1 MKGLIVKKFHW
12 KIILIASTLFLLAPY
27 AGEFGNLKVK
37 ADETVQT
44 EISSSSSE
52 QASAVESS
60 QSASTEQGQSSTEL
74 SPVPSQTA
82 QSSSA
87 QEQTKTSTPSKQSQ
101 SGTLSDMIDQMFPPT
116 PALTKANP
124 NTTIEYVNGGIKF
137 NNKFYTE
144 AEFVKYIEKNFVP
157 NPQVQFH
164 VDASG
169 KIVID
174 SQTRIASTMNWPNI
188 GEVAAKGAT
197 AIGSLGG
204 ISILA
209 SAGTALLIGGGLT
222 VGYDL
227 LFPHKVGGDIK
238 ATPAMIA
245 AMAKNEQ
252 EKRSGPLDKPN
263 RKKQGR
269 EINEGKKQKAGW
281 KGNPNKNS
289 NKSMKK
295 HTPGKEHRK

>member
-1 MKGLIVKKFHW
+1 MKKLHW
-12 KIILIASTLFLLAPY
+12 KIILITSTLFLLTPY

-44 EISSSSSE
+44 ETSSSSSE
-52 QASAVESS
+52 QASTVKSS
-60 QSASTEQGQSSTEL
+60 QSASTEQSQSSTE
-74 SPVPSQTA
+74 SAPVPPQTA

-87 QEQTKTSTPSKQSQ
+87 QEQTKTSTTSQQSQ
-101 SGTLSDMIDQMFPPT
+101 SGTLSGMIDQMFPPQL
-116 PALTKANP
+116 PAPTKAKP
-124 NTTIEYVNGGIKF
+124 SATIEYVNGGVKF

-144 AEFVKYIEKNFVP
+144 AEFAKYIEKNFVP

-174 SQTRIASTMNWPNI
+174 SQTRIASTMNWPDI
-188 GEVAAKGAT
+188 GGAAAKGAV
-197 AIGSLGG
+197 AIGNLGG
-204 ISILA
+204 ASILA
-209 SAGTALLIGGGLT
+209 SAGAALLIGGGLT

-245 AMAKNEQ
+245 AMARHGKNPGNTKATHKTNTTRANKQKHENRQ
-252 EKRSGPLDKPN
+252 EPTRNDN
-263 RKKQGR
+263 RKK
-269 EINEGKKQKAGW
+269 
-281 KGNPNKNS
+281 PS
-289 NKSMKK
+289 FKSRNNI
-295 HTPGKEHRK
+295 RK

>member
-1 MKGLIVKKFHW
+1 MKKLHW
-12 KIILIASTLFLLAPY
+12 KIILITSTLFLLAPY

-44 EISSSSSE
+44 ETSSSSSE
-52 QASAVESS
+52 QASTVKSS
-60 QSASTEQGQSSTEL
+60 QSASTEQSQSSTEQAHA
-74 SPVPSQTA
+74 PSQTA

-87 QEQTKTSTPSKQSQ
+87 QEQTKISTTSQQSQ
-101 SGTLSDMIDQMFPPT
+101 SGTLSGMIDQMFPPQL
-116 PALTKANP
+116 PAPTKEKPSA
-124 NTTIEYVNGGIKF
+124 TIEYVNGGVKF

-144 AEFVKYIEKNFVP
+144 AEFAKYIEKNFVP

-174 SQTRIASTMNWPNI
+174 SQTRIASTMNWPDI
-188 GEVAAKGAT
+188 GGAAAKGAV

-204 ISILA
+204 ASILA
-209 SAGTALLIGGGLT
+209 SAGAALLIGGGLT
-222 VGYDL
+222 VGYYL

-245 AMAKNEQ
+245 AMARHGKNP
-252 EKRSGPLDKPN
+252 G
-263 RKKQGR
+263 
-269 EINEGKKQKAGW
+269 
-281 KGNPNKNS
+281 NKNS
-289 NKSMKK
+289 EHTSNARKSTQNKHQNRQDSTKNK
-295 HTPGKEHRK
+295 NRQKPTYKPKNNLRKGK

>member
-1 MKGLIVKKFHW
+1 MKKLHW
-12 KIILIASTLFLLAPY
+12 KISLVLLTFFLLVPY

-37 ADETVQT
+37 ADETGQT
-44 EISSSSSE
+44 QTSNSSSE
-52 QASAVESS
+52 PANTVESS
-60 QSASTEQGQSSTEL
+60 QPASTEQSQSSTEQA
-74 SPVPSQTA
+74 PAPSQTP

-87 QEQTKTSTPSKQSQ
+87 QEQTKTSTTSQQSQ
-101 SGTLSDMIDQMFPPT
+101 SGTLSGMIDQMFPPQL
-116 PALTKANP
+116 PAPTKAKP
-124 NTTIEYVNGGIKF
+124 SATIEYVNGGVKF

-144 AEFVKYIEKNFVP
+144 AEFAKYIEKNFVP

-174 SQTRIASTMNWPNI
+174 SQTRIASTMNWPEI
-188 GEVAAKGAT
+188 GGAAAKGAT

-204 ISILA
+204 ATILA
-209 SAGTALLIGGGLT
+209 SAGAALLIGGGLT

-245 AMAKNEQ
+245 AMAKN
-252 EKRSGPLDKPN
+252 SG
-263 RKKQGR
+263 RFAKKQAER
-269 EINEGKKQKAGW
+269 KAAGK
-281 KGNPNKNS
+281 N
-289 NKSMKK
+289 
-295 HTPGKEHRK
+295 EHRKVGGPAQKQTHQNANRNKVDKKKTNPTWKSRK

>member
-1 MKGLIVKKFHW
+1 MKKLHW
-12 KIILIASTLFLLAPY
+12 KIILITSTLFLLAPY

-44 EISSSSSE
+44 ETSSSSSE
-52 QASAVESS
+52 QASTVKSS
-60 QSASTEQGQSSTEL
+60 QSASTEQSQSSTEQAHA
-74 SPVPSQTA
+74 PSQTA

-87 QEQTKTSTPSKQSQ
+87 QEQTKTSTTSQQSQ
-101 SGTLSDMIDQMFPPT
+101 SGTLSGMIDQMFPAP
-116 PALTKANP
+116 TKAKP
-124 NTTIEYVNGGIKF
+124 SATIEYVNGGVKF

-144 AEFVKYIEKNFVP
+144 AEFAKYIEKNFVP

-174 SQTRIASTMNWPNI
+174 SQTRIASTMNWPDI
-188 GEVAAKGAT
+188 GGAAAKGAV

-204 ISILA
+204 ASILA
-209 SAGTALLIGGGLT
+209 SAGAALLIGGGLT

-245 AMAKNEQ
+245 AMARHGKNP
-252 EKRSGPLDKPN
+252 G
-263 RKKQGR
+263 
-269 EINEGKKQKAGW
+269 
-281 KGNPNKNS
+281 NKNS
-289 NKSMKK
+289 EHTSNARKSTQNKHQNRQDSTKNK
-295 HTPGKEHRK
+295 NRQKPTYKPKNNLRKGK